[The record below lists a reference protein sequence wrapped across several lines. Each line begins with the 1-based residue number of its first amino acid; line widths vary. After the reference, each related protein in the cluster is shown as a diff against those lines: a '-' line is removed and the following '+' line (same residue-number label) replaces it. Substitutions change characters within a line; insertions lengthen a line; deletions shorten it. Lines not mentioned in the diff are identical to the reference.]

1 MKHSPKKPRRFH
13 VGVEWQNDSWDAH
26 WYTGGINAGKVGGIP
41 FSHDRDLSQ
50 KLQRFMKG
58 QEVTA

>member
-1 MKHSPKKPRRFH
+1 MLGSNGKMTRGTLIGTR
-13 VGVEWQNDSWDAH
+13 GE
-26 WYTGGINAGKVGGIP
+26 GGINAGKVGGIP